1 MKSSLSSLRSAGKP
15 LSDALIV
22 PRSPS
27 KNAFRSGAAFWAATR
42 VGLSSRAAGR
52 SCRTSGSVLS
62 REAVEARQGGA
73 RLALEGG
80 QDP

>member
-1 MKSSLSSLRSAGKP
+1 MKSSPSSLRSAGKP
-15 LSDALIV
+15 VSETSIDR
-22 PRSPS
+22 RSPS

-52 SCRTSGSVLS
+52 SCWTSGSAVWAKL
-62 REAVEARQGGA
+62 VEARQGGA
-73 RLALEGG
+73 RFALEGG